1 MIATKIRETDS
12 SGGANVTKFQITQH
26 AVERFQ
32 ERFPG
37 NLSRERAAQ
46 QLRSHANSARRDGQR
61 TSGERYYRSGLV
73 LMVVKE
79 NRIVT
84 VYAVNIPYAA

>member
-1 MIATKIRETDS
+1 MIATGIRVIDY
-12 SGGANVTKFQITQH
+12 SGGANVTKFKITQH

-46 QLRSHANSARRDGQR
+46 QLRSHARSARRDGQR
-61 TSGERYYRSGLV
+61 ASGERYYRSGHV

-79 NRIVT
+79 DQIVT

>member
-1 MIATKIRETDS
+1 M
-12 SGGANVTKFQITQH
+12 TKFKVTQH
-26 AVERFQ
+26 AIERFQ

-37 NLSRERAAQ
+37 NLNRERAAQ
-46 QLRSHANSARRDGQR
+46 QLMRYASTARRDGQR
-61 TSGERYYRSGLV
+61 SSGERYYRSGIV

-79 NRIVT
+79 SQIVT

>member
-1 MIATKIRETDS
+1 M
-12 SGGANVTKFQITQH
+12 TKFKITQH

-37 NLSRERAAQ
+37 NLSRERATQ
-46 QLRSHANSARRDGQR
+46 QLRSYANTARRDGQR
-61 TSGERYYRSGLV
+61 SSGERYYRSGLV
-73 LMVVKE
+73 VMVVKE
-79 NRIVT
+79 NQIVT